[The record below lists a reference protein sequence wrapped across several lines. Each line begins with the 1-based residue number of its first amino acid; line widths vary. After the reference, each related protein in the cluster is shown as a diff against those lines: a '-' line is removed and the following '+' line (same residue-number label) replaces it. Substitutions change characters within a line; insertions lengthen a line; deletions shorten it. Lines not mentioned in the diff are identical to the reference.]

1 MKKLNYYNYFLK
13 NNPTPKNTLY
23 LTKLMLSDR
32 VKKLAEAADYVTL
45 KDHKENPRFKLGTIR
60 RKGIT

>member
-1 MKKLNYYNYFLK
+1 
-13 NNPTPKNTLY
+13 
-23 LTKLMLSDR
+23 MLSDR